1 MFDLATVLGFVLQ
14 DWVAAIVAFFVA
26 AAIVFAI
33 TPTVGNIAR
42 RMGAMDEPDERK
54 IHEDP
59 VPRLGGLAIYFG
71 FIIPALLFLPLTNQ
85 MKGVLVGASVI
96 TLVGAV
102 DDFRS
107 TGPLVKFAGQ
117 FLAAGCLVWY
127 GVQIDYFSLP
137 FIGTV
142 ELSPALAIPL
152 TMLWVVTVVNIVNFI
167 DGMDGL
173 AAGVCAIAAGTFSII
188 AISMG
193 KPDAGI
199 LAAILAGTTL
209 GFLRHN
215 FFPASIFMGD
225 SGSMLLGFVLAA
237 VTVHGVLKSVA
248 AVTLVIPLL
257 IMGVPIFDLSLTIL
271 RRMKNHQNI
280 FQPDRG
286 HLHHRLFNI
295 GFSQRKAVLVLYAWC
310 TMMSSLALSMRFAP
324 GFVTIILGGLVIGV
338 SLYLI
343 YLLDILQVRSRRGI
357 DMR

>member
-1 MFDLATVLGFVLQ
+1 MGFVFK
-14 DWVAAIVAFFVA
+14 DEVAALVAFFVA
-26 AAIVFAI
+26 AAIVFAV

-42 RMGAMDEPDERK
+42 RMGAMDEPNARK

-71 FIIPALLFLPLTNQ
+71 FIIPALLFLPLTNE

-102 DDFRS
+102 DDFRD
-107 TGPLVKFAGQ
+107 TGPLIKFAGQ
-117 FLAAGCLVWY
+117 FLAAGCLIWY
-127 GVQIDYFSLP
+127 GLRIDYISLP
-137 FIGTV
+137 FVGHIDLQP
-142 ELSPALAIPL
+142 EIAIAITL
-152 TMLWVVTVVNIVNFI
+152 IWVVSLINIVNFI

-173 AAGVCAIAAGTFSII
+173 AAGVCTIAAGTFAII
-188 AISMG
+188 ALSMG
-193 KPDAGI
+193 RVEAGI

-225 SGSMLLGFVLAA
+225 SGSMLLGFILAA
-237 VTVHGVLKSVA
+237 VTVNGVLKSVA

-257 IMGVPIFDLSLTIL
+257 ILGVPIFDLSFAIL
-271 RRMKNHQNI
+271 RRVKNRQNI

-310 TMMSSLALSMRFAP
+310 SLMSSLALSMRFASS
-324 GFVTIILGGLVIGV
+324 FVTIIIAGV
-338 SLYLI
+338 AITVSIYLI
-343 YLLDILQVRSRRGI
+343 YLLDISQIRTRRSPRLR
-357 DMR
+357 

>member
-1 MFDLATVLGFVLQ
+1 MDDFTETPIAGTK
-14 DWVAAIVAFFVA
+14 AAVIAFLVA
-26 AAIVFAI
+26 AAIVFVV
-33 TPTVGNIAR
+33 TPAVGALAR
-42 RMGAMDEPDERK
+42 RVGAMDEPDSRK
-54 IHEDP
+54 IHDDP
-59 VPRLGGLAIYFG
+59 VPRLGGLAIFFG
-71 FIIPALLFLPLTNQ
+71 FIIPALLFLELTDQ

-96 TLVGAV
+96 TLFGAV
-102 DDFRS
+102 DDFKGS
-107 TGPLVKFAGQ
+107 GPLVKFAGQ
-117 FLAAGCLVWY
+117 FIAAGFLVGY
-127 GVQIDYFSLP
+127 GVRIDYVTLP
-137 FIGTV
+137 VFGSV
-142 ELSPALAIPL
+142 DLSPALAIPL
-152 TMLWVVTVVNIVNFI
+152 TMLWTVVLINIVNFI

-173 AAGVCAIAAGTFSII
+173 AAGVCTIAAGTFAVI

-193 KPDAGI
+193 RPGAGI

-257 IMGVPIFDLSLTIL
+257 IMGVPMFDLSLTIL
-271 RRMKNHQNI
+271 RRIKNRQNI

-310 TMMSSLALSMRFAP
+310 TLMSSLALSMRFAP
-324 GFVTIILGGLVIGV
+324 GFVTVILAGVAIAV

-343 YLLDILQVRSRRGI
+343 YLLDILQVRSRRSP
-357 DMR
+357 RLR